1 MPRRRRARSS
11 NRSSAT
17 TRTRRGEQIAN
28 LEKAFAALGWEVDDS
43 PCPAIEGIEKEGKAN
58 VKKAD
63 DAVID
68 DVLLSGA
75 AQTEHHEIAVYE
87 GLITHAQAMGK
98 GDVVD
103 LLKQNLEQEQHTLE
117 EVKQATERAA
127 AASAG
132 APSA

>member
-68 DVLLSGA
+68 GVLLSGA
-75 AQTEHHEIAVYE
+75 AETEHHEIAV
-87 GLITHAQAMGK
+87 T
-98 GDVVD
+98 
-103 LLKQNLEQEQHTLE
+103 
-117 EVKQATERAA
+117 RA
-127 AASAG
+127 
-132 APSA
+132 